1 MFPRYSTSLY
11 VVVLYTVIHV
21 VTAKDFLKAQS
32 KLRLKSFDKTINTN
46 VIKFL
51 FLKPKAPLSQQ
62 NKIHFN

>member
-11 VVVLYTVIHV
+11 VVVFYTVIHV

-32 KLRLKSFDKTINTN
+32 ELRLKSFDKTINTN

>member
-51 FLKPKAPLSQQ
+51 FLKPKAPISQQ

>member
-32 KLRLKSFDKTINTN
+32 ELRLKSFDKTINTN

-51 FLKPKAPLSQQ
+51 FKAKGSTFTTEQ
-62 NKIHFN
+62 NTF